1 MKPLRVCVLLSL
13 LVVALVFSYYLG
25 QPSYWDSVI
34 QAQDAAAQVSVS
46 SSAHQIVGSSG
57 RTGTYVWPIT
67 TPVLSCC
74 KNSSFRE
81 CCACACNQTHQ
92 LHFISLLRTRVS
104 FNLGSLPDHFFPGLL
119 SFHSSCKQA
128 S

>member
-46 SSAHQIVGSSG
+46 SSPHQIVGNSD
-57 RTGTYVWPIT
+57 RTGTYV
-67 TPVLSCC
+67 
-74 KNSSFRE
+74 
-81 CCACACNQTHQ
+81 
-92 LHFISLLRTRVS
+92 
-104 FNLGSLPDHFFPGLL
+104 
-119 SFHSSCKQA
+119 
-128 S
+128 